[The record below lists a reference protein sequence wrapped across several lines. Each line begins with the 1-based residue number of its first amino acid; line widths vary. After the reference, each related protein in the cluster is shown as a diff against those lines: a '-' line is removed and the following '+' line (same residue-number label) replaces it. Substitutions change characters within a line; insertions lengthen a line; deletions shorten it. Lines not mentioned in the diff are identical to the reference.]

1 MILYIYQFICLYFY
15 KIRGDLVRIGVFVGS
30 FDPIHIGH
38 IKVMDYLID
47 NNYLDKIIILPT
59 LNYWKKQN
67 ITNVDKRVE
76 MIKKIKRDY
85 IIIDNINN
93 KYAYTYQILES
104 LHNIYKKDE
113 IYLIISADNIIDFHK
128 WVNVESILNNNKVIV
143 LNRNNIDINKYVD
156 KFIEKD
162 KFIVI
167 EDFPFIDISSTELRN
182 KINKD
187 YLDEE
192 VYNYIIENKL
202 YEKE

>member
-1 MILYIYQFICLYFY
+1 M
-15 KIRGDLVRIGVFVGS
+15 RIGVFVGS